1 MDIRSDHEVKEDF
14 LLEISFEKV
23 LRIIIYSSKIID
35 RTHVPDAYRSQFFI
49 EKKY

>member
-35 RTHVPDAYRSQFFI
+35 RTHMSHMFI
-49 EKKY
+49 DLSFL